1 MNLKLTE
8 SETESLIRAVSES
21 IKELKA
27 YGSMDEFSHL
37 TSLLYVY
44 KKLTKKNYEEVEH
57 ENEKV

>member
-8 SETESLIRAVSES
+8 TEAESVIRSVSES

-27 YGSMDEFSHL
+27 YGSMEEFAHL

-57 ENEKV
+57 ENENV

>member
-8 SETESLIRAVSES
+8 TETESVTRSVTES

-27 YGSMDEFSHL
+27 YGSMDEFAHL

-57 ENEKV
+57 ENENI